1 LEEYAIIMEN
11 VDWTYEGGTE
21 KAIRNINLKIKKG
34 EIVVITGPSGAGKS
48 TLCYCISGLIPH
60 FFRGELRGEVIVS
73 GYNVRQ
79 TPLKVLS
86 KEVGICFDNPSN
98 QLFCA
103 TVLEEVA
110 FGPENI
116 CVSRDEVIER
126 VRDAIK
132 LCRLEEYKDKS
143 PHALS
148 GGLKQ
153 STAIAAIMAMRPN
166 IFVLDEPTSNLDP
179 EGTELIFHRIHEL
192 MSAQKRTTIIVE
204 HKLEYVLPFADRLI
218 IMSDGEIVANGS
230 VRKVLAESELLQKL
244 EISVPHV
251 TKLAYGI
258 CKHLSEDNVPIT
270 LEEGMKLLRGVT
282 VRKTMPG
289 LKELKCHSLAGK
301 ERKIIIKCENV
312 WYEYP
317 DGTLALKGVNLEIN
331 EGELIGVIGQ
341 NGSGKTT
348 LAKLL
353 NGLYK
358 PTKGTVIVDGID
370 TRTVDVGYLA
380 RVVGYCFQNPDDQ
393 IFAKTVREELEF
405 GPRNLK
411 LPPEEIEQ
419 RVKKY
424 AKKLEI
430 HNYLDVSPFTLSQG
444 LRQRVAVASVL
455 TMEPKILI
463 IDEPTTGQDYARS
476 KAIMDLAKELNK
488 EGKTV
493 IIISHDMN
501 LIAEYCDRVV
511 VMWNGKILIE
521 GTTREVFSKPQVLAQ
536 SSLKPP
542 QITQLAQI
550 LGLPPDILTVDEMID
565 LLDIKG

>member
-1 LEEYAIIMEN
+1 MEN
-11 VDWTYEGGTE
+11 VDWTYEGGTK

-34 EIVVITGPSGAGKS
+34 EIAIITGPSGAGKS
-48 TLCYCISGLIPH
+48 TLCYCMSGLIPH
-60 FFRGELRGEVIVS
+60 FFRGELRGEVTVG
-73 GYNVRQ
+73 GYNVKQ
-79 TPLKVLS
+79 TSLKALS

-116 CVSRDEVIER
+116 CASRDEVIER
-126 VRDAIK
+126 VREAIK
-132 LCRLEEYKDKS
+132 FCRLEEYRDKS

-153 STAIAAIMAMRPN
+153 STAIAAILAMRPN
-166 IFVLDEPTSNLDP
+166 IFILDEPTSNLDP
-179 EGTELIFHRIHEL
+179 EGTELIFHRIREL
-192 MSAQKRTTIIVE
+192 VNTQNKTTIIVE

-218 IMSDGEIVANGS
+218 IMSDGEIIANGP
-230 VRKVLAESELLQKL
+230 VRKVLAESELLERL

-251 TKLAYGI
+251 TKLAYRI
-258 CKHLSEDNVPIT
+258 CKHLAEDNIPIT
-270 LEEGMKLLRGVT
+270 LEEGIKLLREIT
-282 VRKTMPG
+282 MKKTIPTP
-289 LKELKCHSLAGK
+289 KEHKSHSLAEK
-301 ERKIIIKCENV
+301 ERRIIIKCEDV

-317 DGTLALKGVNLEIN
+317 DRTLALKGINLEI
-331 EGELIGVIGQ
+331 EAGKLIGIIGQ

-348 LAKLL
+348 LAKLF

-358 PTKGTVIVDGID
+358 PTKGVVIVDGID

-380 RVVGYCFQNPDDQ
+380 RIVGYCFQNPDDQ
-393 IFAKTVREELEF
+393 IFAKTVKEEIEF

-411 LPPEEIEQ
+411 LPPEEVEQ

-430 HNYLDVSPFTLSQG
+430 YDYLDASPFTLSQG
-444 LRQRVAVASVL
+444 LRQRVAVASIL

-476 KAIMDLAKELNK
+476 KAVMELAKALNE

-501 LIAEYCDRVV
+501 LVAEYCDRVV

-542 QITQLAQI
+542 QITQLAQR
-550 LGLPPDILTVDEMID
+550 LGFPPDILTVDEMID
-565 LLDIKG
+565 LLDIRG